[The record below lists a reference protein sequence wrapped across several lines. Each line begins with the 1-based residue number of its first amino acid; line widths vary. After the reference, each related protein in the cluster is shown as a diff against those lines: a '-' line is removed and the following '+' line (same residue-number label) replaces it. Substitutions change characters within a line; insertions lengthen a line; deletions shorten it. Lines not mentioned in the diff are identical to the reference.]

1 MRGWFWKTYP
11 TPDQT
16 QSLDVHR
23 IRACLEKGGYEVELA
38 QFDRFDFSKSYQD
51 YDVLYGSSEDYLGG
65 SKSYMEDILL
75 WLEIHGA
82 VLIPPYKYF
91 RAHHNKVMMELLRQD
106 FSTAEFKTI
115 QSTVLPSA
123 SSAQKILANLPQ
135 PAVVKSASGA
145 GSTGV
150 FLARNTLELESAIHK
165 ASRQIFGFP
174 YVWIRLKNVI
184 QYLKRKAPIYVNN
197 SKYVVQNLIP
207 GLAGDYKVLVFGQR
221 YFVLYRL
228 NRENDFRA
236 SGSGRFVDRE
246 DPELFQILDFARR
259 CYGEI
264 DSPFVSLDIAHDGQQ
279 AHLIEF
285 QCVSFGFK
293 AMSLSDHHYRADSGN
308 WQRINGSVVPEEI
321 FSQAILD
328 YLSARDACK
337 IC

>member
-16 QSLDVHR
+16 RSLDVHR

-38 QFDRFDFSKSYQD
+38 QFDHFDFSKTYQD

-75 WLEIHGA
+75 WLELHGA
-82 VLIPPYKYF
+82 ILIPPYKYF

-106 FSTAEFKTI
+106 FSAAEFKTI
-115 QSTVLPSA
+115 QSRVLPSA
-123 SSAQKILANLPQ
+123 RSGQAIFAELPR
-135 PAVVKSASGA
+135 PAVIKSASGA

-150 FLARNTLELESAIHK
+150 FLARNSQELQSAINK
-165 ASRQIFGFP
+165 ASRQVFGFP
-174 YVWIRLKNVI
+174 YAWIRLNNAI
-184 QYLKRKAPIYVNN
+184 RFLQRKAPLVVNN

-207 GLAGDYKVLVFGQR
+207 GLAGDYKVLIFGQR
-221 YFVLYRL
+221 FFVLYRL

-246 DPELFQILDFARR
+246 DPELFQVLDFASR
-259 CYGEI
+259 CYNEI
-264 DSPFVSLDIAHDGQQ
+264 DSPFASLDIAHDGQL

-293 AMSLSDHHYRADSGN
+293 AMSLSDHHYQLTLGE
-308 WQRINGSVVPEEI
+308 WLRINEKVVPERI
-321 FSQAILD
+321 FCEAILD
-328 YLSARDACK
+328 YLSES
-337 IC
+337 